1 MWRGTW
7 PRSAAFWN
15 HYHGPQESEGR
26 PGSDAPLW
34 RPKLEKNK
42 GSMAKLSWFCTYCH
56 RHCSEAYVPAP
67 WGLLRLQSPSQHSP
81 EYSFLSLSSHYQYI
95 GQKLIIIPA
104 LNQTLFFSLH
114 LPLLNPES
122 IKGSCR
128 ENNYQ

>member
-7 PRSAAFWN
+7 PLSAAFWN
-15 HYHGPQESEGR
+15 HYHGPQGKRAGQALMHPFGGQGWSRTRVPWQNRAGF
-26 PGSDAPLW
+26 AH
-34 RPKLEKNK
+34 
-42 GSMAKLSWFCTYCH
+42 CH
-56 RHCSEAYVPAP
+56 RHCSSAYVPARWSP
-67 WGLLRLQSPSQHSP
+67 LRLQTPSQHSP

-95 GQKLIIIPA
+95 GQKLIIILA

-122 IKGSCR
+122 IKGSCT